1 MKYTYCVIN
10 EGTRLNLG
18 SIGVEDR
25 EVYTI
30 PYKGISLVVHDSD
43 KVPELKEEDH
53 VISHQY
59 IISLFTKRFNTV
71 IPFGMNNFVNEE
83 KIIPFLEKNYETL
96 KKRLELLKDKSEFV
110 IKIFYEPKPK
120 TTELKESVKGYID
133 EQKRLRKEV
142 IKEVARLREEF
153 YNQIKDVV
161 DDIRLRDDEESEV
174 SLLSVS
180 CLVYKDRIEKL
191 EGLLKRI
198 KSLEGF
204 NVGLSG
210 PLTVCSFA

>member
-10 EGTRLNLG
+10 EGIRLNLG
-18 SIGVEDR
+18 NIGVEDR

-43 KVPELKEEDH
+43 KVPELNEEDH

-71 IPFGMNNFVNEE
+71 IPFGMNTFINEE
-83 KIIPFLEKNYETL
+83 KVTPFMEKNYETL
-96 KKRLELLKDKSEFV
+96 KKKLELLKDKSEFV

-142 IKEVARLREEF
+142 IEEVARLREEF

-161 DDIRLRDDEESEV
+161 DSIKLRDDEEDKV

-180 CLVYKDRIEKL
+180 CLVHKDGVEKL
-191 EGLLKRI
+191 EELLKKM

-204 NVGLSG
+204 SVSLSG

>member
-1 MKYTYCVIN
+1 MNYIYCVIN
-10 EGTRLNLG
+10 KGTRLNLG
-18 SIGVEDR
+18 NIGVEDR

-30 PYKGISLVVHDSD
+30 PYNDISLVVHDSD
-43 KVPELKEEDH
+43 KAPELNEDDH

-59 IISLFTKRFNTV
+59 VISLFTKRFNTV
-71 IPFGMNNFVNEE
+71 IPFGMNTFINEE
-83 KIIPFLEKNYETL
+83 KVTPFLEKNYETF

-133 EQKRLRKEV
+133 GQKRLRKEV
-142 IKEVARLREEF
+142 IEEVARLREEF
-153 YNQIKDVV
+153 YNQIKDVA
-161 DDIRLRDDEESEV
+161 DDTRLQDGEEDKV

-180 CLVYKDRIEKL
+180 CLMHKDRVEKL
-191 EGLLKRI
+191 EELSKKIR
-198 KSLEGF
+198 SLEGF
-204 NVGLSG
+204 RVRLNG